1 MTTVYQKLVGHF
13 SNIGKLSAASML
25 LMWDRNVVMPTGAVA
40 THGEVAGAL
49 QARKAEM
56 AASLNKAWQQAR
68 AASRS

>member
-25 LMWDRNVVMPTGAVA
+25 LMPTGAVA

-56 AASLNKAWQQAR
+56 AASLNQAWQQAR